1 MRWIIAVGTL
11 ALGAAVATVWLLAPP
26 APMAAHF
33 GTQDCRRVALID
45 ADTGWRI
52 SGAEAIVAGP
62 LGRIFIAAH
71 DRARAD
77 GPGGLYVIEPLLLTG
92 PPELAVATLYPA
104 ATGTF
109 RPHGLAISV
118 HGMRLAT
125 INRYAPETARV
136 EIGTLD
142 TNRWRPDRQIEGPG
156 ICRANGLSF
165 EGLATD
171 DLLITLDR
179 ADCAP
184 SLRDLMPGAMTG
196 RLAQVDSTGY
206 TIVREGLSFPNGVM
220 GPFIAETRAG
230 RISGPGGAEVV
241 TPGGPDNLSLA
252 KDGRIIA
259 AVHPRLHLLGL
270 YLGGWTSSAP
280 SRIVA
285 ADPGTG
291 TVEVLFDD
299 PDGVLFSGATGAVLV
314 DDVLIDGDVLV
325 AGSVRDEGLLVCRK
339 VGA

>member
-1 MRWIIAVGTL
+1 MRWLIAVGTL
-11 ALGAAVATVWLLAPP
+11 LLIAVAVAFWLLAPP
-26 APMAAHF
+26 APLSAHF
-33 GTQDCRRVALID
+33 VAGDCRRVALID

-52 SGAEAIVAGP
+52 AGAEAIVEGP
-62 LGRIFIAAH
+62 LGRIFLAAH
-71 DRARAD
+71 DRGRAD

-92 PPELAVATLYPA
+92 TPELSLATLYPA

-109 RPHGLAISV
+109 RPHGLAISAY
-118 HGMRLAT
+118 GMRLAT
-125 INRYAPETARV
+125 INRYAPRAARV
-136 EIGTLD
+136 EIGALSA
-142 TNRWRPDRQIEGPG
+142 NRWQPDRQIEGPG
-156 ICRANGLSF
+156 ICRANGLGF

-179 ADCAP
+179 ADCAT
-184 SLRDLMPGAMTG
+184 SLRDLMPGATTG

-230 RISGPGGAEVV
+230 RISGPGGAEIM

-252 KDGRIIA
+252 DDGRIVA

-285 ADPGTG
+285 ADPGSG

-299 PDGVLFSGATGAVLV
+299 PDGVLFSGATGAL
-314 DDVLIDGDVLV
+314 LIDDMLI

-339 VGA
+339 GGA